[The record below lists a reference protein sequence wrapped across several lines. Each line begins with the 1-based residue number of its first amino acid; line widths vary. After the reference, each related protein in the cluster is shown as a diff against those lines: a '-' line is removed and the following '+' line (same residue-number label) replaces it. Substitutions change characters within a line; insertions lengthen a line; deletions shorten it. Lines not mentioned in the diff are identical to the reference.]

1 VVSNSTTSLQKW
13 PRPFS
18 DMDTSKDIAEGKDM
32 SAEHAEFPT
41 ETSRPFQIPEVTWW
55 KHAGLRKLYI
65 MMPILFLGRG

>member
-1 VVSNSTTSLQKW
+1 
-13 PRPFS
+13 
-18 DMDTSKDIAEGKDM
+18 MDTSKDIAEGKDM

-55 KHAGLRKLYI
+55 KHAGLRKLYT

>member
-1 VVSNSTTSLQKW
+1 
-13 PRPFS
+13 
-18 DMDTSKDIAEGKDM
+18 MDISKDTGEGKDI

-41 ETSRPFQIPEVTWW
+41 GASRPFQIPEVTWW